1 MMTYTRRAQKL
12 NQDFLIKHNMASL
25 SREGVKIKETIA
37 TLYFFN
43 IHKIVTIFYYVTL
56 YFSLYLHLLHAKRI
70 PHNSK
75 SFKYSIFLL
84 LNFFSLNKFEQVN
97 FLYACTQKLHSW
109 FSGTAIVIDI
119 LSKMTF

>member
-56 YFSLYLHLLHAKRI
+56 YFSLFIYFITHHHPFHLLHAKRI

-75 SFKYSIFLL
+75 SFKNSIFLL
-84 LNFFSLNKFEQVN
+84 LNFLVN

-109 FSGTAIVIDI
+109 FSGTAH
-119 LSKMTF
+119 FE